1 MSNPKGLEWLITTSS
16 FEDVFIPEEFNEEHL
31 QIKDLATQF
40 LQKEVVPNFDKIE
53 CKEDNIMANILKKAG
68 DVGLLGSAVPEEF
81 EGLGKDFVTTSIIN
95 ESLGAGY
102 SFSVAYAAHTGI
114 GTLPILFFGTE
125 NQKQKYVPKLASG
138 QLMGAYGLTE
148 PTSGSDALSAK
159 TTAVLS
165 ADKKHYILN
174 GQKCWITNGGFADIY
189 TVFAKIDGT
198 KFTAFIIE
206 RGMPGFTQGLEEH
219 KMGIKGS
226 STVQL
231 YFQDCLVPVENVLGD
246 IGRGHIIA
254 FNILN
259 IGRLKL
265 CIATLGAAKGAAK
278 ESAQYANTRQQF
290 KLPLATFGAIKFK
303 ISEMVIK
310 IWMIESL
317 SYRIAHNVDI
327 KEKQFIQDGKT
338 FNEASLGAAE
348 EFAVECSIA
357 KVAGSEMLNYV
368 VDEGVQIHGGNGF
381 SDEYLISRAYR
392 DSRINRI
399 FEGTNEINRL
409 LIFDMIIKRALAGKI
424 DLLTAAKKI
433 QNDLLGIPDFSIK
446 NQIDLFENL
455 KNTLENYKKAILLV
469 AGAATQKLNEKI
481 ATEQELIM
489 NISDMIIETY
499 ICESGL
505 LRLLKLN
512 SKKTVDI
519 QIENRIVETYFYD
532 VSFKIAKYGQDA
544 INIFASGDEQKM
556 MLLALKR
563 FTKCD
568 PINPKESRRII
579 AKDFL
584 QKQGSN

>member
-563 FTKCD
+563 FTKCN